1 MMKSLR
7 VMLGIMLVAI
17 FMVGTMTC
25 EAAKKT
31 VAVTGIE
38 NMDRSSYGSKAAA
51 ELDAAITTILV
62 KSGCYNVVERSQLS
76 HVIRELGLQSTG
88 MIAGNTAIQFGQMV
102 GADYTVV
109 GNIVAADVDSFDNY
123 LYKGTKAKIKFNFKF
138 IDNKTGLIKIAE
150 ILEGSDTVS
159 EFENKSPDRDMLI
172 SGAANDVARKIV
184 AKIDEINPLSGLVVS
199 ASDKQIYID
208 LGSDNGVK
216 MGDSFIIYKEGNII
230 KHPVT
235 GQIIAVKEIVIGSM
249 KVVEVHPNYALCELK
264 KSRGHIA
271 AGDKVK
277 RG

>member
-1 MMKSLR
+1 MKSLR

-17 FMVGTMTC
+17 LMVGTMTC

-38 NMDRSSYGSKAAA
+38 NMDRSSYGNKAAA

-62 KSGCYNVVERSQLS
+62 KSGSYNVVERAQLS

-109 GNIVAADVDSFDNY
+109 GNIVAADVDSFNNY

-172 SGAANDVARKIV
+172 SGAANDVAQKIV

-199 ASDKQIYID
+199 ASENQIYID

-216 MGDSFIIYKEGNII
+216 MGDNFIIYKEGNII

-264 KSRGHIA
+264 KSKGHVA
-271 AGDKVK
+271 VGDKVK

>member
-1 MMKSLR
+1 
-7 VMLGIMLVAI
+7 
-17 FMVGTMTC
+17 
-25 EAAKKT
+25 
-31 VAVTGIE
+31 
-38 NMDRSSYGSKAAA
+38 
-51 ELDAAITTILV
+51 
-62 KSGCYNVVERSQLS
+62 
-76 HVIRELGLQSTG
+76 

-109 GNIVAADVDSFDNY
+109 GNIVAADVDSFNNY

-172 SGAANDVARKIV
+172 SGAANDVAQKIV

-199 ASDKQIYID
+199 ASENQIYID

-216 MGDSFIIYKEGNII
+216 TGDNFIIYKEGNII

-264 KSRGHIA
+264 KSKGHVA
-271 AGDKVK
+271 VGDKVK

>member
-1 MMKSLR
+1 MKSLR

-17 FMVGTMTC
+17 LMVGTMTC

-38 NMDRSSYGSKAAA
+38 NMDRSSYGRKAAA

-62 KSGCYNVVERSQLS
+62 KSGCYNVVERAQLS

-109 GNIVAADVDSFDNY
+109 GNIVAADVDSFNNY

-172 SGAANDVARKIV
+172 SGAANDVAQKIV
-184 AKIDEINPLSGLVVS
+184 AKIDEINPLTGLVVS
-199 ASDKQIYID
+199 ASENQIYID

-264 KSRGHIA
+264 KSKGHVA
-271 AGDKVK
+271 VGDKVK

>member
-1 MMKSLR
+1 MKSLR

-38 NMDRSSYGSKAAA
+38 NMDRSSYGRKAAA

-109 GNIVAADVDSFDNY
+109 GNIVAADVDSFNNY

-172 SGAANDVARKIV
+172 SGAANDVAQKIV

-199 ASDKQIYID
+199 ASDNQIYID

-235 GQIIAVKEIVIGSM
+235 GQIIAVKEIVMGSM
-249 KVVEVHPNYALCELK
+249 KVVEVHSNYALCVLK
-264 KSRGHIA
+264 
-271 AGDKVK
+271 
-277 RG
+277 

>member
-38 NMDRSSYGSKAAA
+38 NMDRSSYGRKAAA

-109 GNIVAADVDSFDNY
+109 GNIVAADVDSFNNY

-216 MGDSFIIYKEGNII
+216 VGDSFIIYKEGNII

-249 KVVEVHPNYALCELK
+249 KVVEVHPIYALCELK
-264 KSRGHIA
+264 KSRGHVA
-271 AGDKVK
+271 VGDKVK

>member
-1 MMKSLR
+1 
-7 VMLGIMLVAI
+7 MLGIMLVAI
-17 FMVGTMTC
+17 LMVGTMTC

-38 NMDRSSYGSKAAA
+38 NMDRSSYGRKAAA

-62 KSGCYNVVERSQLS
+62 KSGSYNVVEREQLS
-76 HVIRELGLQSTG
+76 HVIGELGIQSTG

-109 GNIVAADVDSFDNY
+109 GNIVAADVDSFNNY

-172 SGAANDVARKIV
+172 SGAANDVAQKIV

-199 ASDKQIYID
+199 ASDNQIYID

-216 MGDSFIIYKEGNII
+216 MGDNFIIYKEGNII

-264 KSRGHIA
+264 KSKGRVA
-271 AGDKVK
+271 VGDKVK

>member
-109 GNIVAADVDSFDNY
+109 GNIVAADVDSFNNY
-123 LYKGTKAKIKFNFKF
+123 LYKGTKAKIKFNFK
-138 IDNKTGLIKIAE
+138 TA
-150 ILEGSDTVS
+150 
-159 EFENKSPDRDMLI
+159 
-172 SGAANDVARKIV
+172 
-184 AKIDEINPLSGLVVS
+184 
-199 ASDKQIYID
+199 
-208 LGSDNGVK
+208 
-216 MGDSFIIYKEGNII
+216 II
-230 KHPVT
+230 P
-235 GQIIAVKEIVIGSM
+235 
-249 KVVEVHPNYALCELK
+249 
-264 KSRGHIA
+264 
-271 AGDKVK
+271 
-277 RG
+277 